1 MQRPWTCSRG
11 WSKTEV
17 FLCRYSTLI
26 QIPPAEKNLMPFTA
40 LDPKTAL
47 IVVDLQK
54 GIINSPF
61 IHPIATV
68 IERTRALLDS
78 FRQRNLPTVLVNV
91 AGGAPG
97 RTEQPRRFST
107 LPEGFSDLIPELD
120 RQASDIVVTKQT
132 WGAFASTDLEAQLKA
147 NGVTQVVVT
156 GVATGTGVE
165 ATARQAYEA
174 GFNVTLAVDAMT
186 DARPEAHH
194 YSLTHVFPRL
204 GETGTTQDIL
214 NLLATRSA

>member
-1 MQRPWTCSRG
+1 LSR
-11 WSKTEV
+11 TDV
-17 FLCRYSTLI
+17 FLRSHSTLI
-26 QIPPAEKNLMPFTA
+26 QITLEEKNLVPLTT
-40 LDPKTAL
+40 LDPRTAL

-61 IHPIATV
+61 IRPIATV
-68 IERTRALLDS
+68 IERTRALLHV
-78 FRQRNLPTVLVNV
+78 FRQRDLPIVLVNV

-97 RTEQPRRFST
+97 RTEQPRRYST

-120 RQASDIVVTKQT
+120 RQSSDIVVTKRT

-165 ATARQAYEA
+165 ATARQAYEQ
-174 GFNVTLAVDAMT
+174 GFNVTLPLDAMT
-186 DARPEAHH
+186 DVRPEAHE
-194 YSLTHVFPRL
+194 YSLASVFPRL
-204 GETGTTQDIL
+204 GETGSTHDIL